1 MRLRSLMI
9 YIKTDAEVE
18 LLREANQLVSKTL
31 AEVAGHVRPGVTT
44 RQLDTIAEK
53 YIRENGALP
62 AFKGYA
68 GFPNTL
74 CTSVNDEVVHG
85 IPSDYILREGDIISV
100 DCGVI
105 LNGYYGDSAYTFP
118 VGEVKPEILRLLE
131 YTRASLEAG
140 LIQAVAGNRVGD
152 ISQAVQAKA
161 EGGGYSVV
169 RTLVG
174 HGIGRHLHEGPEVP
188 NFGRRGSGTRLDKN
202 LVICIEPMI
211 NMGTK
216 NTRTDGD
223 GWTVR
228 TGDGKPSAHFEYAVA
243 VREGKPDLLST
254 FEYIEEVLTKR

>member
-1 MRLRSLMI
+1 MI

-18 LLREANQLVSKTL
+18 LLRASNMLVSRTL
-31 AEVAGHVRPGVTT
+31 AEVAGHIRAGVTT
-44 RQLDTIAEK
+44 LELDTIAETF
-53 YIRENGALP
+53 IRDHNALP

-85 IPSDYILREGDIISV
+85 IPSAYALKDGDIISV

-105 LNGYYGDSAYTFP
+105 LDGYYGDSAFTFA
-118 VGEVKPEILRLLE
+118 VGEVRPEVLRLLE
-131 YTRASLEAG
+131 YTRAALDAG
-140 LIQAVAGNRVGD
+140 VKEAVAGNRLGD
-152 ISQAVQAKA
+152 ISHAVQSKA
-161 EGGGYSVV
+161 ESGGYSVV

-174 HGIGRHLHEGPEVP
+174 HGIGKHLHEGPEVP
-188 NFGRRGSGTRLDKN
+188 NFGKKGAGARLERN

-216 NTRTDGD
+216 NTSVQSD

-243 VREGKPDLLST
+243 VREGKADLLTT
-254 FEYIEEVLTKR
+254 FEFIEEVLQTR

>member
-1 MRLRSLMI
+1 MI

-18 LLREANQLVSKTL
+18 LLRASNMLVSKTL
-31 AEVAGHVRPGVTT
+31 AEVAGHIRAGVTT
-44 RQLDTIAEK
+44 LELDTIAETF
-53 YIRENGALP
+53 IRDHGALP

-85 IPSDYILREGDIISV
+85 IPSAYVLKDGDIVSV

-105 LNGYYGDSAYTFP
+105 LDGYYGDSAFTFA
-118 VGEVKPEILRLLE
+118 VGEVRPEVLRLLE

-140 LIQAVAGNRVGD
+140 VKEAVAGNRLGD
-152 ISQAVQAKA
+152 ISHAVQSKA
-161 EGGGYSVV
+161 ESGGYSVV

-174 HGIGRHLHEGPEVP
+174 HGIGKHLHEGPEVP
-188 NFGRRGSGTRLDKN
+188 NFGKRGTGARLERN

-216 NTRTDGD
+216 NTTVQSD

-243 VREGKPDLLST
+243 VREGKADLLTT
-254 FEYIEEVLTKR
+254 FEFIEEVLQTR

>member
-1 MRLRSLMI
+1 MMI

-31 AEVAGHVRPGVTT
+31 AEVAAHIRPGVTT
-44 RQLDTIAEK
+44 RQLDTIAEEF
-53 YIRENGALP
+53 IRDHGALP
-62 AFKGYA
+62 GFKGYA

-85 IPSDYILREGDIISV
+85 IPSDYELRDGDIISV

-105 LNGYYGDSAYTFP
+105 LNGWNGDSAYTFA
-118 VGEVKPEILRLLE
+118 VGDVKPEVLRLME

-140 LIQAVAGNRVGD
+140 AREAIAGNRVGD
-152 ISQAVQAKA
+152 ISHAVQTKA
-161 EGGGYSVV
+161 ESGGYSVV

-174 HGIGRHLHEGPEVP
+174 HGIGKHLHEGPEVP
-188 NFGRRGSGTRLDKN
+188 NYGKRGSGTRLDRN

-216 NTRTDGD
+216 NTRVQSD

-228 TGDGKPSAHFEYAVA
+228 TGDGKPSAHYEYAVA
-243 VREGKPDLLST
+243 VREGKPDLLTT
-254 FEYIEEVLTKR
+254 FEYIEEVLIKR

>member
-1 MRLRSLMI
+1 MI

-18 LLREANQLVSKTL
+18 FLRESNQLVSKTL
-31 AEVAGHVRPGVTT
+31 AEVAGHIRPGVTT
-44 RQLDTIAEK
+44 LRLDAIAEEF
-53 YIRENGALP
+53 IRDHGALP

-85 IPSDYILREGDIISV
+85 IPSGYTLKDGDIISV

-105 LNGYYGDSAYTFP
+105 LNGWYGDSAYTFA
-118 VGEVKPEILRLLE
+118 VGEVKPEVMRLME
-131 YTRASLEAG
+131 FTRASLEAG
-140 LIQAVAGNRVGD
+140 VREAVSGNRIGD
-152 ISQAVQAKA
+152 ISYAVQSKA
-161 EGGGYSVV
+161 ESGGYSVV

-174 HGIGRHLHEGPEVP
+174 HGIGKHLHEGPEVP
-188 NFGRRGSGTRLDKN
+188 NFGRRGSGTRLETN

-216 NTRTDGD
+216 STRVQSD

-243 VREGKPDLLST
+243 VREGKPDLLT
-254 FEYIEEVLTKR
+254 TYEFIEEALTKR

>member
-1 MRLRSLMI
+1 MI

-31 AEVAGHVRPGVTT
+31 AEVAAHIRPGITT
-44 RQLDTIAEK
+44 LQLDTIAEEF
-53 YIRENGALP
+53 IRDHGALP
-62 AFKGYA
+62 GFKGYA

-85 IPSDYILREGDIISV
+85 IPSDYELRDGDIISV

-105 LNGYYGDSAYTFP
+105 LNGWNGDSAYTFA
-118 VGEVKPEILRLLE
+118 VGDVKPEVLRLME

-140 LIQAVAGNRVGD
+140 AREAITGKRIGD
-152 ISQAVQAKA
+152 ISHAVQTRA
-161 EGGGYSVV
+161 ESGGYSVV

-174 HGIGRHLHEGPEVP
+174 HGIGKHLHEGPEVP
-188 NFGRRGSGTRLDKN
+188 NYGKRGSGTRLDRN

-216 NTRTDGD
+216 NTRVQSD
-223 GWTVR
+223 
-228 TGDGKPSAHFEYAVA
+228 
-243 VREGKPDLLST
+243 
-254 FEYIEEVLTKR
+254 

>member
-1 MRLRSLMI
+1 MI

-18 LLREANQLVSKTL
+18 LLRASNMLVSKTL
-31 AEVAGHVRPGVTT
+31 AEVAGHIRAGVTT
-44 RQLDTIAEK
+44 LELDTIAETF
-53 YIRENGALP
+53 IRDHGALP

-68 GFPNTL
+68 GFPKTL

-85 IPSDYILREGDIISV
+85 IPSAYALKDGDIVSV

-105 LNGYYGDSAYTFP
+105 LDGYYGDSAFTFA
-118 VGEVKPEILRLLE
+118 VGEVRPEVLRLLE

-140 LIQAVAGNRVGD
+140 VKEAVAGNRLGD
-152 ISQAVQAKA
+152 ISHAVQSKA
-161 EGGGYSVV
+161 ESGGYSVV

-174 HGIGRHLHEGPEVP
+174 HGIGKHLHEGPEVP
-188 NFGRRGSGTRLDKN
+188 NFGKRGTGARLERN

-216 NTRTDGD
+216 NTTVQSD

-243 VREGKPDLLST
+243 VREGKADLLTT
-254 FEYIEEVLTKR
+254 FEFIEEVLQTR